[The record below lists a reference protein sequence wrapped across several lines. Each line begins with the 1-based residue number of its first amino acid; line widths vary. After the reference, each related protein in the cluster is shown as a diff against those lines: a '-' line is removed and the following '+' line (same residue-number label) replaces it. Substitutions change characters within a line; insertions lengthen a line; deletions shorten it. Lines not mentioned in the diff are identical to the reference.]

1 MVRESA
7 TVIIPSKHNTL
18 CYASPPHRPIPGV
31 RGDSLYRIRQN
42 YGGGSRISD

>member
-31 RGDSLYRIRQN
+31 RGTLCIGYAKTMEAAA
-42 YGGGSRISD
+42 G